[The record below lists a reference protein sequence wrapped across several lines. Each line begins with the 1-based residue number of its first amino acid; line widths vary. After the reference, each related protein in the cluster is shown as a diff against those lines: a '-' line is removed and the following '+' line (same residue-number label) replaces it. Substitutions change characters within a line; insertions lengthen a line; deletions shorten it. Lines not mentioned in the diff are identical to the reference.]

1 MSKPKIVITCGD
13 TNGIGPEIAIKILN
27 ARGLTSLYDLKVI
40 IPASVVEH
48 YCNSLEL
55 SLPDMKRIIDIHD
68 LKIRVKEGR
77 IDRKAGQ
84 VAADSIRIGTELCLR
99 NQFDALVTLPI
110 SKKSFNLAGFDFPG
124 HTEYL
129 RALTGCER
137 TIMIMYSKELIITP
151 VTIHVALRKVTSA
164 LEKSVLKSN
173 LLLLYKTL
181 VKNFK
186 IKSPKIAVLAI
197 NPHAGDGGLHG
208 TEEKTKLEPVIKE
221 LNSLGMKVEGPFPA
235 DGFFGS
241 RTYTDF
247 DAVAGAYHDQ
257 ALIPFKILSEGRGVN
272 LTAGLPIIRTSPTH
286 GTAFDIAGKNKAK
299 LESTIGAIELAA
311 KLIKNK

>member
-1 MSKPKIVITCGD
+1 MRKPRIVLTCGD

-27 ARGLTSLYDLKVI
+27 AKGLTSLYDLKVI

-48 YCNSLEL
+48 YCNSLEIP
-55 SLPDMKRIIDIHD
+55 LPDKNRIIDIPD
-68 LKIRVKEGR
+68 LKVRVKEGR
-77 IDRKAGQ
+77 IDKKAGK
-84 VAADSIRIGTELCLR
+84 VAADSIRIGVELCLR
-99 NQFDALVTLPI
+99 NQFDAIVTLPI
-110 SKKSFNLAGFDFPG
+110 SKKSFNLAGFNFPG

-151 VTIHVALRKVTSA
+151 VTIHVALRKVTTV

-173 LLLLYKTL
+173 LLLLNKTL
-181 VKNFK
+181 TENLK
-186 IKSPKIAVLAI
+186 IRSPKIAVLAI

-221 LNSLGMKVEGPFPA
+221 LRTRGIKVEGPFPA

-241 RTYTDF
+241 FAYKEYN
-247 DAVAGAYHDQ
+247 AVAGAYHDQ
-257 ALIPFKILSEGRGVN
+257 SLIPFKIISEGRGVN

-286 GTAFDIAGKNKAK
+286 GTAYDIAGKNKAK

-311 KLIKNK
+311 KLIKK